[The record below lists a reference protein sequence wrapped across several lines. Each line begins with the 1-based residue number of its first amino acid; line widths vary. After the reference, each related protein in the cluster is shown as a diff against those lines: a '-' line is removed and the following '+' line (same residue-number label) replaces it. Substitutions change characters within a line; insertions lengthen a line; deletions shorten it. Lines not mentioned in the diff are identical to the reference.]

1 MKMFHSTQIN
11 KTFTKAIMKVRGMN
25 KIVGVYINIME
36 TF

>member
-1 MKMFHSTQIN
+1 MKMFHFTQIN